1 MAYFISHSKLLK
13 KLKEKMVGDF
23 LKGVAILSTK
33 TENPIRRPYPLQEV
47 SLSFKKD

>member
-1 MAYFISHSKLLK
+1 
-13 KLKEKMVGDF
+13 MVGDF

-47 SLSFKKD
+47 SLSFKKDWFERQGPMKLPW